1 MNQPMEAQRNQDP
14 KLLTALG
21 LKRYRPRTEADK
33 PRIEPAHAEDPPTS
47 GLPLSPD
54 TAVHQAKQIDSMF
67 EEWWQKRT
75 PNLGQCFK

>member
-47 GLPLSPD
+47 GSVYDPDSPMFKMRQMD
-54 TAVHQAKQIDSMF
+54 EMF
-67 EEWWQKRT
+67 EEWWQNRR
-75 PNLGQCFK
+75 NR